1 MASDNA
7 VIFYEAS
14 QTAVAMAALTD
25 SGDHKFFESADE
37 LWSNASGA
45 EAVVRPDGIVSGGAI
60 TPGAADQVSVA
71 GLTCYQGGTLRT
83 ISANATLDVARPTLA
98 NAKYSIVINDSQVI
112 TAIKGTED
120 ASAVSDVRGEEGGP
134 PLIPVGQIEIGQ
146 VHITSADTGVYTTSE
161 IKQIQNV
168 HQERFDFPTWDQKRM
183 NVTNGVIGMAGVEFT
198 AALPTIH
205 TGGVPK
211 KVYASYFEPDFAE
224 IPESS
229 DFTPPETTH
238 STSSTQ
244 IYGKTKGAAS
254 STLGQ
259 GSFTAYLKDGISDAL
274 LSRKNEDIFF
284 KFKPDRLK
292 TPYILCQGK
301 LGVARSFPA
310 GDNIT
315 ASCTISATESA
326 VEVTS

>member
-1 MASDNA
+1 MANDNA
-7 VIFYEAS
+7 VIYYEAS
-14 QTAVAMAALTD
+14 QTAVTMAALMD
-25 SGDHKFFESADE
+25 SGDHKFFESAGE

-45 EAVVRPDGIVSGGAI
+45 EAVVRPDGVASGGAI
-60 TPGAADQVSVA
+60 TPGAADQVAVA
-71 GLTCYQGGTLRT
+71 ALTCYQGGALRI
-83 ISANATLDVARPTLA
+83 ISAVEALDVARPTLA
-98 NAKYSIVINDSQVI
+98 NAKYSIVIDGSQAV
-112 TAIKGTED
+112 TAIKGTES
-120 ASAVSDVRGEEGGP
+120 ASAVSDVRGAEGGP

-146 VHITSADTGVYTTSE
+146 IHITSADSGVYTASE
-161 IKQIQNV
+161 IKQIVGV
-168 HQERFDFPTWDQKRM
+168 HMERFDFPTWTEKRM
-183 NVTNGVIGMAGVEFT
+183 NVVNNVAGAAGVEFT
-198 AALPTIH
+198 AALPPIH
-205 TGGVPK
+205 TGGVSK
-211 KVYASYFEPDFAE
+211 TVYASYFEPDFAE
-224 IPESS
+224 VPDSS

-244 IYGKTKGAAS
+244 IYGKTLGAAS

-259 GSFTAYLKDGISDAL
+259 GSFTAYLKDGVTDAL
-274 LSRKNEDIFF
+274 LSKKNENIFF

-315 ASCTISATESA
+315 AACTVSATEGA